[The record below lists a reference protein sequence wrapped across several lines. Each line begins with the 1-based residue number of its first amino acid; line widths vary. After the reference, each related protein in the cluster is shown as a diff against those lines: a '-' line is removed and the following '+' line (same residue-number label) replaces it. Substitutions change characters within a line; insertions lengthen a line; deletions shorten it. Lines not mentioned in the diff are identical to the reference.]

1 MTELAK
7 RTWPEARELFAS
19 DPIALV
25 PIATTEPH
33 GPHLPLDTD
42 ITIAEAQAR
51 RAEELL
57 AEAGV
62 PSVRLACVPFGLTR
76 FAEGFEG
83 RICLRP
89 GTLWALVEDL
99 IESLAEQGIRRI
111 VILNGH
117 LEQEHVQVLRGVVSD
132 FAEAPDKG
140 RPQVVL
146 ADVTRRRFAER
157 LGDEFLSGECHAGR
171 YEASIVMAA
180 DPDGVREA
188 ERVALPPL
196 TIGLI
201 EKMRAGVTSFRDA
214 GADAAYCGDPA
225 AASAAE
231 GRALIDSLAS
241 IVVDLA
247 RETWPERFPERAN
260 ER

>member
-1 MTELAK
+1 MTQLAK
-7 RTWPEARELFAS
+7 LTWPEARELFAA

-42 ITIAEAQAR
+42 VTIADAQGV

-62 PSVRLACVPFGLTR
+62 PSVRVACLPFGLTR

-99 IESLAEQGIRRI
+99 IESLSEQGIRRI
-111 VILNGH
+111 VLLNGH
-117 LEQEHVQVLRGVVSD
+117 LEFEHVQVLRGVVSD
-132 FAEAPDKG
+132 FAEPPAKG
-140 RPQVVL
+140 RPQVVF

-157 LGDEFLSGECHAGR
+157 LGEEFLSGECHAGR
-171 YEASIVMAA
+171 YEGSIVLAA
-180 DPDGVREA
+180 DPDSVRED
-188 ERVALPPL
+188 ERAKLEPV
-196 TIGLI
+196 TIQLI
-201 EKMRAGVTSFRDA
+201 EKMRSGVKSFLEA
-214 GADAAYCGDPA
+214 GAQHAYCGDPA

-231 GRALIDSLAS
+231 GRDLIERLAG
-241 IVVDLA
+241 IVVDLC
-247 RETWPERFPERAN
+247 RETWPERFPTDA
-260 ER
+260 